1 MSFKEYLKNNQ
12 RIVYNTFASSIKANR
27 LSHAYLIKGNEG
39 APLLETALFLAKS
52 LICPHADPLA
62 CEECLTCI
70 RFDEG
75 NYADFKLLNGQEKNI
90 KVSDIEELQ
99 AFFQNTPSEKSK
111 KMIYIIHAL
120 ENSNKESLNALLKF
134 LEEPQENVY
143 AFITTYNE
151 EKLLP
156 TILSRTQHLKLL
168 PLKKGEL
175 IQKVENEGISKDDA
189 EILSNLYGNV
199 ETIVSIGSSK
209 TYIEIKNLVFDTL
222 DALQKDTKEA
232 LFFLENN
239 ALNKLK
245 DKVNARLYLDIIS
258 CAFKDILNIQLNLP
272 IIIESQKYLFDSL
285 AKKLKNVDS
294 IYKEIMLTRGK
305 IELNVN
311 IALLLEHIF
320 IYIYEGEK

>member
-12 RIVYNTFASSIKANR
+12 RIVYSTFASSIKANR

-156 TILSRTQHLKLL
+156 TILSRAQHLKLL

-209 TYIEIKNLVFDTL
+209 TYIEIKNLAFDTL

-245 DKVNARLYLDIIS
+245 DKVNARLYLDILS

-272 IIIESQKYLFDSL
+272 IIIESQKDLFNSL